1 MYLHFY
7 VYAYLRKDG
16 TPYYIGKG
24 KDRRAWKHNKTEQFI
39 TPLDKSRIVILEK
52 NLSEVGALALER
64 RMILWYGRKDL
75 GTGILRNKTDG
86 GNGISG
92 LKQSDAHIE
101 KRISK
106 IRGKSAWNKGIPH
119 KEETLQKMR
128 KPRSAEQ
135 IASISKGKI
144 GKPHP
149 ISKSTCPHCGKTG
162 GNNNMKRYHYNNC
175 KKNAHFVDHGS
186 ESLSTPSTRA
196 PSQLVRS

>member
-7 VYAYLRKDG
+7 VYAYLRKNG

-101 KRISK
+101 KRMSK
-106 IRGKSAWNKGIPH
+106 IRGKSAWNRGIPH

-135 IASISKGKI
+135 IASISKGKT

-149 ISKSTCPHCGKTG
+149 ISKSTCPHCGKFG
-162 GNNNMKRYHYNNC
+162 GNNNMKRYHYDNC
-175 KKNAHFVDHGS
+175 KEKSPVPHSRVANPFV
-186 ESLSTPSTRA
+186 
-196 PSQLVRS
+196 